1 MPQSHRDASQ
11 LNRGINETATGTH
24 FERKAMPKT
33 KILFAASLLI
43 LASLACNAVLP
54 SAFAPSG
61 PTSTPVV
68 IVEPTF
74 PAQQTD
80 LPATEAEVPRVSLEA
95 ALTAYNAGA
104 AVFVDVRDAGSY
116 AASHIAG
123 AINIPLTEFENNIA
137 NVDLDKEAWII
148 TYCT

>member
-1 MPQSHRDASQ
+1 
-11 LNRGINETATGTH
+11 
-24 FERKAMPKT
+24 MPKT
-33 KILFAASLLI
+33 KILFAASILI
-43 LASLACNAVLP
+43 LASLACNALLP
-54 SAFAPSG
+54 AAE

-80 LPATEAEVPRVSLEA
+80 LPATEAEVPRVSLEG

-104 AVFVDVRDAGSY
+104 AVFVDVRSPEDY
-116 AASHIAG
+116 ASSHIPG
-123 AINIPLTEFENNIA
+123 AINIPLPEFEDNIA